1 MTLDHSGRLEEA
13 FEAYETALEVSP
25 GYLPA
30 IQGIA
35 RAAVRSRRDDA
46 RLKGWLDAIA
56 IETTNE
62 SWRDWARLEA
72 TRLDGRTD

>member
-1 MTLDHSGRLEEA
+1 MALTVDHARQLDEA

-35 RAAVRSRRDDA
+35 RSAIRSGRDDA
-46 RLKGWLDAIA
+46 RLKRWLNAIV
-56 IETTNE
+56 IETTDE
-62 SWRDWARLEA
+62 YWRDWARLETTKLA
-72 TRLDGRTD
+72 DQ